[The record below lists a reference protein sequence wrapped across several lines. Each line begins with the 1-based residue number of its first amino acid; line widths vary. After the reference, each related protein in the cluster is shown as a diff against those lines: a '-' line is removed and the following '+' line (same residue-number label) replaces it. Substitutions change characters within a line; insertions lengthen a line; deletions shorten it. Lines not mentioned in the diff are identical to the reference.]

1 MCHPAVRLMEVGARD
16 GLQNEAQILPPNIRA
31 AFIQKLADAGLR
43 HIEAGAFVSPRWV
56 PQMAETDAVL
66 KALPIRDGVTYSVLV
81 PNEHGMARAIENG
94 CREVAIFTAA
104 SEAFNRRNIN
114 CSINESLDRFEPVMA
129 AAKENGINVR
139 GYVSCV
145 LGCPFDG
152 TVPIADVVRVAKRL
166 YHMGC
171 YEVSLGD
178 TIGAGVPRGVR
189 NLVSACAMEMPVEH
203 LAAHFHDTWGMAVA
217 NCLAA
222 LEAGVRVFDSSA
234 SGLGGCPYS
243 PGATGNVATEDLVY
257 LFEGMGLATGIDLES
272 VISAGDF
279 ADQYLGRETASRVA
293 RAWRAKR
300 VNACSQQN
308 NTTTKLEDK

>member
-1 MCHPAVRLMEVGARD
+1 MSITDVRLVEVGARD
-16 GLQNEAQILPPNIRA
+16 GLQNEAQALPPSSRVELIR
-31 AFIQKLADAGLR
+31 QLANAGLR

-56 PQMAETDAVL
+56 PQMAGTDAVL
-66 KALPIRDGVTYSVLV
+66 KALPIREGVTYSVLV
-81 PNEHGMARAIENG
+81 PNDRGMVDAIKNG
-94 CREVAIFTAA
+94 CREVAVFTAA
-104 SEAFNRRNIN
+104 SEGFCRRNIN
-114 CSINESLDRFEPVMA
+114 CSVDESLARFEPVME
-129 AAKENGINVR
+129 AAKDNGIHVR

-145 LGCPFDG
+145 LGCPYDG
-152 TVPIADVVRVAKRL
+152 AVPVVDVVRVVKRL

-178 TIGAGVPRGVR
+178 TIGAGVPIDVR
-189 NLVSACAMEMPVEH
+189 NLISACAMEVPVER

-222 LEAGVRVFDSSA
+222 LDAGIRVFDSSV

-257 LFEGMGLATGIDLES
+257 LFEGMGLTTGVDLES
-272 VISAGDF
+272 VISAGGF
-279 ADQYLGRETASRVA
+279 IDQHLGRETASRVA

-300 VNACSQQN
+300 VNASRQHN
-308 NTTTKLEDK
+308 NTTTGLEDK

>member
-1 MCHPAVRLMEVGARD
+1 MSQPAVRLMEVGARD
-16 GLQNEAQILPPNIRA
+16 GLQNETQILPPSIRA
-31 AFIQKLADAGLR
+31 AFIQKLVNAGLR

-81 PNEHGMARAIENG
+81 PNEHGMSMAIENG
-94 CREVAIFTAA
+94 CRDVAIFTAA
-104 SEAFNRRNIN
+104 SETFNRRNIN
-114 CSINESLDRFEPVMA
+114 CSIDESLARFEPVIA
-129 AAKENGINVR
+129 AAKDNGIRVR

-145 LGCPFDG
+145 LGCPIDG
-152 TVPIADVVRVAKRL
+152 AVPIANVVRVSKRL
-166 YHMGC
+166 YRMGC
-171 YEVSLGD
+171 YEISLGD
-178 TIGAGVPRGVR
+178 TIGAGVPSDVR
-189 NLVSACAMEMPVEH
+189 NLVSACAKEVPVEH

-222 LEAGVRVFDSSA
+222 LEAGVRAFDSSV

-272 VISAGDF
+272 VVSAGDF
-279 ADQYLGRETASRVA
+279 ADQYLGRKTASRVA
-293 RAWRAKR
+293 RAWKATREHAS
-300 VNACSQQN
+300 SQYN
-308 NTTTKLEDK
+308 NTTTNLEDK